1 MASKEELEV
10 VKEMARIAR
19 EKVDELEKR
28 IAALEDAK
36 KPAKKK
42 AAPKAAKSE

>member
-1 MASKEELEV
+1 MWQARKMLEV
-10 VKEMARIAR
+10 VQEMARVAR

-28 IAALEDAK
+28 IAALEGKK

-42 AAPKAAKSE
+42 AAAKAK